1 MEKNKFLFPLN
12 LQLFG
17 GEDEEKDSINDSDF
31 VEVDLSEDEDDEEGE
46 ESSKESKS
54 NASKDSKDDE
64 KGTDQSEDKKQKQ
77 SRQENS
83 RQAQLRR
90 ERENKEREDR
100 EKKIQQE
107 AFLKGQLE
115 QTKINTFT
123 NEKIEDEHDLKI
135 FNLQKKIEQEG
146 GDPINDLPKY
156 FAKMQREEKQELAK
170 QKEQEIAS
178 RNKINKDIEE
188 FKEAY
193 PDVDVKEL
201 LEDKDFSE
209 FADDLL
215 DKSSLKSLYDKYRK
229 FIQKEEMKEE
239 KESRKKGS
247 SPSSSSNGQK
257 DSDWELSDEEILI
270 NDRKDSLDYF

>member
-1 MEKNKFLFPLN
+1 MEENKLFFPLD

-17 GEDEEKDSINDSDF
+17 GEEEEDTIKDEDF
-31 VEVDLSEDEDDEEGE
+31 VEVDLSEDEEEESE
-46 ESSKESKS
+46 ESSKENKS
-54 NASKDSKDDE
+54 NASEESKDDE
-64 KGTDQSEDKKQKQ
+64 EEGTDQTEEKKQKQ

-100 EKKIQQE
+100 EKKIQKE
-107 AFLKGQLE
+107 AFLKGQLD
-115 QTKINTFT
+115 QTKVNTFT

-135 FNLQKKIEQEG
+135 FNLQKKIQEEG

-156 FAKMQREEKQELAK
+156 FAKMEREEKQEQAK

-188 FKEAY
+188 FKVAY
-193 PDVDVKEL
+193 PDVNVKEL
-201 LEDKDFSE
+201 LEDKEFSE

-215 DKSSLKSLYDKYRK
+215 DKSSLKSLYEKYRK
-229 FIQKEEMKEE
+229 FTKKEEMKEE

-257 DSDWELSDEEILI
+257 DSDWDLSDDEVLLKE
-270 NDRKDSLDYF
+270 RKDSLDYF